1 MSVTDRTTSAAADR
15 GDVGAGAEPSGAA
28 QPAGRLS
35 PMRTGLATVCI
46 SGTLEDKL
54 TAAGDAGFDGVEIFE
69 PDFVASSMTAAQ
81 VRDRCADLGLTIDLY
96 QPFRDFD
103 TTRAG
108 GVEHNLRRL
117 DRKFDIMAELGTD
130 LILVCSAVSPD
141 AVHHDDVLVEQLS
154 RAAELAQRRGMRV
167 SYEALAWGSY
177 VNTYEHSWDLVR
189 RVDAPALGLCLDSFH
204 ILSRGSDPAGIE
216 GIPADKI
223 FFLQLA
229 DAPHL
234 TMDVLQWSRHHRLF
248 PGQGA
253 FDLVAFLRHVLAA
266 GYRGPLSLEVFNDVF
281 RQSDPQRSALD
292 ALRSLLVLQEQALP
306 VPASGPSLPAVP
318 ELGGFAFVELA
329 VDGPKVAD
337 VTRTLSALGLVNT
350 GRHRSKPVDL
360 WESGAARILVNQ
372 TPVPSGD
379 PAGNAPHAGAAVAAL
394 GLETQDPG
402 PAVRRADALLAQ
414 QLPRRRGPA
423 EADLAAVAAPDGT
436 EIFLCHTDDA
446 PDDWRHDF
454 PPVDGSASSGAPRG
468 PEQGAITAVDHV
480 ALTQPFDR
488 FDEASL
494 FYGAILG
501 LRTAHSS
508 EIAAPFGLV
517 RNRAVTD
524 PDALVRICLSV
535 SVLRRG
541 AAWRP
546 GVTDPQHVAFATD
559 DVIALAEA
567 AAAAGAPVLP
577 IPDNYYDDLDARLAL
592 PAEQLA
598 DLRRLHVLFDRS
610 ADGDFLHFY
619 TEVIG
624 GRLFFEAVQR
634 VGDYRAFGE
643 VNSPIRMAAHR
654 RQRGTTG

>member
-1 MSVTDRTTSAAADR
+1 MSVTDRNTSAAADR
-15 GDVGAGAEPSGAA
+15 GGVGAGAEPSGAA

-141 AVHHDDVLVEQLS
+141 AVHDDDVLVEQLS

-216 GIPADKI
+216 SIPTDKI

-306 VPASGPSLPAVP
+306 VPASGPVPAGGPGAGRFRLRRTRRRRP
-318 ELGGFAFVELA
+318 EGRRRHPDPRRTRAAQHRPAPQQAGRPVGVRLGPHPGQSDPGAERRSE
-329 VDGPKVAD
+329 P
-337 VTRTLSALGLVNT
+337 VTHRTPARRWPHSAWRRRTRVRPCG
-350 GRHRSKPVDL
+350 GRTRYSPTSSPVD
-360 WESGAARILVNQ
+360 A
-372 TPVPSGD
+372 
-379 PAGNAPHAGAAVAAL
+379 
-394 GLETQDPG
+394 
-402 PAVRRADALLAQ
+402 
-414 QLPRRRGPA
+414 GPA
-423 EADLAAVAAPDGT
+423 EADLAAVAAPDGHRDLPVPHRRCARRLAT
-436 EIFLCHTDDA
+436 RFPA
-446 PDDWRHDF
+446 AGRFGVVRRSSARSRRHHR
-454 PPVDGSASSGAPRG
+454 RG
-468 PEQGAITAVDHV
+468 PCRTHPAVR
-480 ALTQPFDR
+480 P
-488 FDEASL
+488 
-494 FYGAILG
+494 
-501 LRTAHSS
+501 
-508 EIAAPFGLV
+508 
-517 RNRAVTD
+517 
-524 PDALVRICLSV
+524 
-535 SVLRRG
+535 LRRG
-541 AAWRP
+541 FAVLRGDPRSAHRAQLGDRGTVRP
-546 GVTDPQHVAFATD
+546 GPQPCCHRPAGLGADLPVG
-559 DVIALAEA
+559 VRA
-567 AAAAGAPVLP
+567 APRRPPGGPVSP
-577 IPDNYYDDLDARLAL
+577 IPSMW
-592 PAEQLA
+592 
-598 DLRRLHVLFDRS
+598 RS
-610 ADGDFLHFY
+610 
-619 TEVIG
+619 
-624 GRLFFEAVQR
+624 
-634 VGDYRAFGE
+634 
-643 VNSPIRMAAHR
+643 PP
-654 RQRGTTG
+654 TT